1 MMENYGQV
9 SRRGLIKLNEDFDS
23 ANENMLLEYL
33 KENDGNYEEVRPV
46 EKAIEYVDMVT
57 ESADEAKTGIKGI
70 AIEEINKLLNKMTD
84 VVLTLSKGDEEI
96 NDNDSAN
103 TEEV

>member
-33 KENDGNYEEVRPV
+33 KENDGKYEEVRPV
-46 EKAIEYVDMVT
+46 EKAIEYVDSVANA
-57 ESADEAKTGIKGI
+57 ADDAKTGIKGI
-70 AIEEINKLLNKMTD
+70 AIEEVNKLLDKMTD
-84 VVLTLSKGDEEI
+84 VVLSLSKDDEE
-96 NDNDSAN
+96 NNESY
-103 TEEV
+103 TE